1 MASTQP
7 PERLALVVDDD
18 PEVLSATALFALR
31 EGFSVLTAKDGKAGI
46 DAYRRNGSAVTV
58 TIIDLM
64 MPVCC
69 GDEAIREI
77 RGLDPAALII
87 LSTATPIGDAR
98 RRVGNV
104 PGVVVL
110 QKPFTGREFRAALA
124 NVLGPSGA

>member
-58 TIIDLM
+58 TIATSGGG
-64 MPVCC
+64 P
-69 GDEAIREI
+69 
-77 RGLDPAALII
+77 PAPPGPPPAGGRWPQP
-87 LSTATPIGDAR
+87 ATSSRQETSAHWLKGSK
-98 RRVGNV
+98 
-104 PGVVVL
+104 VVL
-110 QKPFTGREFRAALA
+110 SIGYMGFRI
-124 NVLGPSGA
+124 